1 MEGYKFVEW
10 NTSADGSGT
19 SYQATDIVNNVTEE
33 VNLYAIWKPCKYTIK
48 FNSNGG
54 IGEMDNQE
62 FQYGD
67 ELTLSDNVFTK
78 ENYVFVGWN
87 TSADGSG
94 TSYVDGQTIG
104 ALSTTQDVILTL
116 YAQWDV
122 EKNYTIN
129 YQVDEANDI
138 IDLVSP
144 KTTLDEYLTH
154 FELGNGFSV
163 NVDLDDKEYI
173 YTGSITRITFNN
185 SVIEEY
191 TNVVRGDINGDAN
204 ISALD
209 YVKVKNH
216 IMGTNILSN
225 MLELL
230 AADANNDNNIS
241 ATDYVRIKNIIMNG
255 GN

>member
-1 MEGYKFVEW
+1 ME
-10 NTSADGSGT
+10 D
-19 SYQATDIVNNVTEE
+19 
-33 VNLYAIWKPCKYTIK
+33 
-48 FNSNGG
+48 
-54 IGEMDNQE
+54 QE
-62 FQYGD
+62 YYYGD
-67 ELTLSDNVFTK
+67 EISLSNNVFTK

-94 TSYVDGQTIG
+94 TIYEDGQTMQ
-104 ALSTTQDVILTL
+104 ALSTTQDVTLIL

-129 YQVDEANDI
+129 YQVDEQNNY

-144 KTTLDEYLTH
+144 HTTLDDYLTH
-154 FELGNGFSV
+154 FELGN
-163 NVDLDDKEYI
+163 NYTIQVDLGTKTYI
-173 YTGSITRITFNN
+173 YTASTTKILFNN
-185 SVIEEY
+185 SVIAEY

-216 IMGTNILSN
+216 IMGTNILSSL
-225 MLELL
+225 LELL